1 MQPCLKDRYH
11 AALAA
16 VEKASRSAWK
26 HFIQGVAVETKS
38 DATPVT
44 VADREAESLLR
55 DHLGKLFPNDGFLGE
70 EFGDQL
76 GTSGYRWIAD
86 PIDGTRNFVR
96 GVPLWGTLLG
106 LEYKGDLVAG
116 VCACP
121 GTGQTWHAM
130 SGGGAWL
137 GEKKITVSDFAELKK
152 SHIYYSSISYFDK
165 NGKAHAFL
173 DLVRETERQRG
184 FGDYFGFMLVAQGA
198 GEAMI
203 DHGVHAW
210 DVAACKPI
218 IDEAGGKMTNWDG
231 GWDLFKPDVIASN
244 GVLHSVLVKALGSPA

>member
-1 MQPCLKDRYH
+1 MQAGIKDRYH

-16 VEKASRSAWK
+16 VKKASNAAWI
-26 HFIQGVAVETKS
+26 HFQNGVAVETKADS
-38 DATPVT
+38 TPVT
-44 VADREAESLLR
+44 VADREAESILR
-55 DHLGKLFPNDGFLGE
+55 EELGGLFPNDGFLGE
-70 EFGDQL
+70 EFGDQPGL
-76 GTSGYRWIAD
+76 SGYRWIAD

-96 GVPLWGTLLG
+96 GVPLWGTIIG
-106 LEYKGDLVAG
+106 LEYQGDLIAG

-130 SGGGAWL
+130 SGAGAYL
-137 GEKKITVSDFAELKK
+137 GDRRIRVSDFTDLSK
-152 SHIYYSSISYFDK
+152 SHIYYSSITYFDRQ
-165 NGKAHAFL
+165 GKAQAFL

-218 IDEAGGKMTNWDG
+218 SEEAGGKMTNWDG
-231 GWDLFKPDVIASN
+231 GWDLFKPDIIASN
-244 GVLHSVLVKALGSPA
+244 GNIHAHLVKSLGGNK

>member
-1 MQPCLKDRYH
+1 MRAGLKDRYH
-11 AALAA
+11 AALVA
-16 VEKASRSAWK
+16 VDRASKKAWEHYTK
-26 HFIQGVAVETKS
+26 GVDVETKP

-44 VADREAESLLR
+44 VADREAETILR
-55 DHLGKLFPNDGFLGE
+55 GHLGDLFPGDGFLGE
-70 EFGDQL
+70 EYGDQP
-76 GTSGYRWIAD
+76 GSSGFRWIAD

-116 VCACP
+116 ICTCP

-130 SGGGAWL
+130 SGAGAWL
-137 GEKKITVSDFAELKK
+137 GDRRVRVSDFSDLKK
-152 SHIYYSSISYFDK
+152 SHIYYSSITYFDR
-165 NGKAHAFL
+165 NGKSQAFL
-173 DLVRETERQRG
+173 NLVRDTERQRG

-231 GWDLFKPDVIASN
+231 SWDLFKPDVIASN
-244 GVLHSVLVKALGSPA
+244 GILHDTLVTVLGDKE